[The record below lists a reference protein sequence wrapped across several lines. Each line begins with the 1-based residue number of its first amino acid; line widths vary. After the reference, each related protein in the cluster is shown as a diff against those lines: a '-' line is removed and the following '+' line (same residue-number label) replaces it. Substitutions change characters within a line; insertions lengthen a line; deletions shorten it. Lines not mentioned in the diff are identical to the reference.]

1 MAERT
6 NLRKRHTILPLFGA
20 GIVLLAFISKEVKRD
35 HFKEIEDA
43 LRAAQ
48 TTYQIRRDTHEILTR
63 INMDKVVTMA
73 LTGHDT
79 DRSRMEFNVTSSQY
93 RLLALES
100 LLDESKVLVDALPDN
115 EELEK
120 HVADLSAN
128 RKNLDVLADSL
139 TTILSSSESP
149 SVDLK
154 TQSFYRTLD
163 EGQDKLDNQIASLSE
178 DTVKRTQREKSL
190 SKKNYDRWTNV
201 SYIAFAVGW
210 LLALVGKL
218 RGEDVGIGD

>member
-1 MAERT
+1 MSPTLART
-6 NLRKRHTILPLFGA
+6 
-20 GIVLLAFISKEVKRD
+20 E
-35 HFKEIEDA
+35 
-43 LRAAQ
+43 
-48 TTYQIRRDTHEILTR
+48 
-63 INMDKVVTMA
+63 
-73 LTGHDT
+73 
-79 DRSRMEFNVTSSQY
+79 
-93 RLLALES
+93 
-100 LLDESKVLVDALPDN
+100 
-115 EELEK
+115 
-120 HVADLSAN
+120 
-128 RKNLDVLADSL
+128 KNLDVLADSL

-149 SVDLK
+149 SVRDLK

-178 DTVKRTQREKSL
+178 YTVKRTQREKSL

>member
-1 MAERT
+1 MKF
-6 NLRKRHTILPLFGA
+6 LR
-20 GIVLLAFISKEVKRD
+20 VD
-35 HFKEIEDA
+35 
-43 LRAAQ
+43 
-48 TTYQIRRDTHEILTR
+48 

-128 RKNLDVLADSL
+128 R
-139 TTILSSSESP
+139 E
-149 SVDLK
+149 
-154 TQSFYRTLD
+154 
-163 EGQDKLDNQIASLSE
+163 E
-178 DTVKRTQREKSL
+178 
-190 SKKNYDRWTNV
+190 
-201 SYIAFAVGW
+201 
-210 LLALVGKL
+210 L
-218 RGEDVGIGD
+218 RCIG